1 MVSTGRMGVHE
12 GGTQADMPDA
22 ERKLVLAEIL
32 QAALREF
39 QGEMDLL
46 EKAAGMLML
55 GDYLGWRVLV
65 LVHSKSTLRRYE
77 EILGIKVREFF
88 PEEGPL
94 SRHSA
99 GYARALELH
108 KYWKVANGDIAV
120 EDRRVLR
127 APEVKPPAQNP

>member
-1 MVSTGRMGVHE
+1 MMSSGRTGMHE
-12 GGTQADMPDA
+12 HGAAGMPDA
-22 ERKLVLAEIL
+22 ARKLALAEIL
-32 QAALREF
+32 QSALHDYR
-39 QGEMDLL
+39 GEMELL

-77 EILGIKVREFF
+77 NILGIRVREFF

-94 SRHSA
+94 ADHSA
-99 GYARALELH
+99 GYARALELRR
-108 KYWKVANGDIAV
+108 YWKVANGDIAV

-127 APEVKPPAQNP
+127 APEVKPSPPHP